1 MVEPQLV
8 KFMPPDTW
16 RLTKILLIRELTHR
30 SSRIVKALRRIAS
43 NKSGAMCGI
52 IGCAL
57 SAGKAAPMLHRG
69 LKRLEYRGYDSA
81 GIATIHEGAIHLKKD
96 SGKIDE
102 IHARLNLDD
111 LPGSIGVAHTRWAT
125 HGAPSQ
131 VNAHPHLDCNG
142 IVAIVHN
149 GVIENFL
156 ELKEELMDRRHVFR
170 SKTDTEVIAHL
181 IEENLKLGKSLLEAT
196 MAAVRRLKGSY
207 ALAIISPKEPDK
219 IVFARNE
226 SPLVIGLGDGVNFVA
241 SDVAAFIEHTR
252 RAIFLDNGEAGYIT
266 PFEARVFKIDSGVE
280 VEKRVIELSWTIE
293 EAEKS
298 GYPHFTLKEIYE
310 QPQTIREALKAQEKY
325 LELLTEFLDRGKDV
339 FLLAAGTSHNACV
352 AASYMF
358 SKIARLTAIPVIAS
372 EFIENYGKSI
382 GIDAIILA
390 VSQSG
395 ETADVLTAVDYA
407 RMTAATILAVTN
419 VVGST
424 LTRISRAYVLQNS
437 GPEIGVAATKTF
449 TAQLTVLAQL
459 ALRLAR
465 RRGKLAQY
473 EIDELNDELRKLPDL
488 VEKTLKISD
497 EPVRELAKELAS
509 ARSIFFLGRGIS
521 YATALEA
528 RLKVM
533 ELSYIPCIAY
543 PAGESKHGPIS
554 VIENG
559 YPVFFIAPH
568 DSTRK
573 HILGNIMEMKA
584 RGARIYCVGTEG
596 DNELRENSDW
606 WLGLPRVHEILS
618 PIIYVIPFQFLAYYL
633 ALERGLDP
641 DKPRNLAKSVTVL

>member
-1 MVEPQLV
+1 
-8 KFMPPDTW
+8 
-16 RLTKILLIRELTHR
+16 
-30 SSRIVKALRRIAS
+30 
-43 NKSGAMCGI
+43 MCGI

-57 SAGKAAPMLHRG
+57 KNGSAAPILRKG
-69 LKRLEYRGYDSA
+69 LMRLEYRGYDSA
-81 GIATIHEGAIHLKKD
+81 GVATIHDGKIHLKKD

-111 LPGSIGVAHTRWAT
+111 LPGSIGIAHTRWAT

-131 VNAHPHLDCNG
+131 VNAHPHIDCDG
-142 IVAIVHN
+142 LVAVVHN

-156 ELKEELMDRRHVFR
+156 ELKEELIDRRHFFR
-170 SKTDTEVIAHL
+170 SRTDTEVIAHL
-181 IEENLKLGKSLLEAT
+181 IEEGLEAGKSLLEST
-196 MAAVRRLKGSY
+196 IAAVKRLKGSY
-207 ALAIISPKEPDK
+207 ALAIISPREPDK

-226 SPLVIGLGDGVNFVA
+226 SPLIIGLGDGVNFIA

-252 RAIFLDNGEAGYIT
+252 RAIFIDNGEVGYIT
-266 PFEARVFKIDSGVE
+266 PSEVRVFKVDSGVE
-280 VEKRVIELSWTIE
+280 INKRIIELTWTIE
-293 EAEKS
+293 EAERS

-310 QPQTIREALKAQEKY
+310 QPQTVREALKAQEKY
-325 LELLTEFLDRGKDV
+325 LDLLTEFLDRGRDV
-339 FLLAAGTSHNACV
+339 FLLAAGTSHNACI

-358 SKIARLTAIPVIAS
+358 SKIARLTTIPVIAS
-372 EFIENYGKSI
+372 EFIENYGRSI
-382 GIDAIILA
+382 GIDSIILA

-395 ETADVLTAVDYA
+395 ETADVLAAVDHA

-424 LTRISRAYVLQNS
+424 LTRVSRAYVLQNS
-437 GPEIGVAATKTF
+437 GPEIGVAATNTF

-465 RRGKLAQY
+465 KRGKLAQY
-473 EIDELNDELRKLPDL
+473 EIDELEEELRKLPEL
-488 VEKTLKISD
+488 VEKTLAISD
-497 EPVRELAKELAS
+497 KPMRDLAKELAN

-554 VIENG
+554 VIEDG
-559 YPVFFIAPH
+559 YPVFFIAPS

-584 RGARIYCVGTEG
+584 RGAKIYCVGTEG
-596 DNELRENSDW
+596 DNELRENVDW
-606 WLGLPRVHEILS
+606 WLGLPKVHEILS

>member
-1 MVEPQLV
+1 
-8 KFMPPDTW
+8 
-16 RLTKILLIRELTHR
+16 
-30 SSRIVKALRRIAS
+30 
-43 NKSGAMCGI
+43 MCGI

-57 SAGKAAPMLHRG
+57 KNGSAAPILHKG

-81 GIATIHEGAIHLKKD
+81 GVATIYDGKIHVKKD
-96 SGKIDE
+96 SGRIDE
-102 IHARLNLDD
+102 IHVRLNLDD
-111 LPGSIGVAHTRWAT
+111 LPGFIGIAHTRWAT

-131 VNAHPHLDCNG
+131 VNAHPHIDCDG
-142 IVAIVHN
+142 LVAVVHN

-156 ELKEELMDRRHVFR
+156 ELKEELIDRRHFFR

-181 IEENLKLGKSLLEAT
+181 IEEGLEAGKSLLEST
-196 MAAVRRLKGSY
+196 IAAVKRLKGSY
-207 ALAIISPKEPDK
+207 ALAIISPREPDK

-226 SPLVIGLGDGVNFVA
+226 SPLIIGLGDGANFIA

-252 RAIFLDNGEAGYIT
+252 RAIFLDNGEVGYIT
-266 PFEARVFKIDSGVE
+266 PSEVKIFKIDSGVE
-280 VEKRVIELSWTIE
+280 VNKRIIELTWTIE
-293 EAEKS
+293 EAERS

-310 QPQTIREALKAQEKY
+310 QPQTVREALKAQEKY
-325 LELLTEFLDRGKDV
+325 LDLLTEFLDRGKDV
-339 FLLAAGTSHNACV
+339 FLVAAGTSYNACI

-358 SKIARLTAIPVIAS
+358 SKIARLTTIPVIAS
-372 EFIENYGKSI
+372 EFIENYGRSI
-382 GIDAIILA
+382 GIDSIILA

-395 ETADVLTAVDYA
+395 ETADVLAAVDHA
-407 RMTAATILAVTN
+407 RMTAATILTVTN

-424 LTRISRAYVLQNS
+424 LTRVSRAYVLQNS

-465 RRGKLAQY
+465 KRGKLAQY
-473 EIDELNDELRKLPDL
+473 EIDELEEELRKLPEL
-488 VEKTLKISD
+488 VERALAISD
-497 EPVRELAKELAS
+497 KPMRNLAKELAN

-554 VIENG
+554 VIEDG
-559 YPVFFIAPH
+559 YPVFFIAPS
-568 DSTRK
+568 DSTRR
-573 HILGNIMEMKA
+573 HIMGNIMEMKA
-584 RGARIYCVGTEG
+584 RGAKIYCVGTEG
-596 DNELRENSDW
+596 DNELRENVDW
-606 WLGLPRVHEILS
+606 WLGLPKVHEILS

>member
-1 MVEPQLV
+1 
-8 KFMPPDTW
+8 
-16 RLTKILLIRELTHR
+16 
-30 SSRIVKALRRIAS
+30 
-43 NKSGAMCGI
+43 MCGI

-57 SAGKAAPMLHRG
+57 KNGSAAPILHKG

-81 GIATIHEGAIHLKKD
+81 GVATIHGGRIHVKKD
-96 SGKIDE
+96 SGKIDD
-102 IHARLNLDD
+102 IHIRLNLDD
-111 LPGSIGVAHTRWAT
+111 LPGSIGIAHTRWAT

-131 VNAHPHLDCNG
+131 VNAHPHIDCDG
-142 IVAIVHN
+142 LVAVVHN

-156 ELKEELMDRRHVFR
+156 ELKEELIDRRHVFR
-170 SKTDTEVIAHL
+170 SRTDTEVIAHL
-181 IEENLKLGKSLLEAT
+181 IEEGLEAGKGLLESAI
-196 MAAVRRLKGSY
+196 AAVKRLKGSY
-207 ALAIISPKEPDK
+207 ALAIISPREPDK

-226 SPLVIGLGDGVNFVA
+226 SPLIIGLGDDANFIA
-241 SDVAAFIEHTR
+241 SDVAAFIEYTR
-252 RAIFLDNGEAGYIT
+252 RVIFLDNGEVGYLT
-266 PFEARVFKIDSGVE
+266 PSEVRIFKVDSGVE
-280 VEKRVIELSWTIE
+280 VNKRVIELTWTVE
-293 EAEKS
+293 EAERS
-298 GYPHFTLKEIYE
+298 GYPHFMLKEIYE
-310 QPQTIREALKAQEKY
+310 QPQTVKEALKAQEKY
-325 LELLTEFLDRGKDV
+325 LDLLTEFLDRGKDV
-339 FLLAAGTSHNACV
+339 FLLAAGTSYNACI

-358 SKIARLTAIPVIAS
+358 SKIARLTTIPVIAS
-372 EFIENYGKSI
+372 EFIENYGRSI
-382 GIDAIILA
+382 GIDSIILA

-395 ETADVLTAVDYA
+395 ETADVLTAVEHA

-424 LTRISRAYVLQNS
+424 LTRVSRAYVLQNS

-465 RRGKLAQY
+465 KRGKLAQY
-473 EIDELNDELRKLPDL
+473 EIDELDEELGKLPEL
-488 VEKTLKISD
+488 VEKTLVISD
-497 EPVRELAKELAS
+497 KPMRDLAKELAN
-509 ARSIFFLGRGIS
+509 ARSIFFLGRGIN

-554 VIENG
+554 VIEDG
-559 YPVFFIAPH
+559 YPVFFIAPL

-573 HILGNIMEMKA
+573 HVLGNIMEMRA
-584 RGARIYCVGTEG
+584 RGAKIYCVGTEG
-596 DNELRENSDW
+596 DNELRENVEW
-606 WLGLPRVHEILS
+606 WLGLPKVHEILS

-633 ALERGLDP
+633 ALEKGLDP

>member
-1 MVEPQLV
+1 
-8 KFMPPDTW
+8 
-16 RLTKILLIRELTHR
+16 
-30 SSRIVKALRRIAS
+30 
-43 NKSGAMCGI
+43 MCGI

-57 SAGKAAPMLHRG
+57 KNGSAAPILHKG

-81 GIATIHEGAIHLKKD
+81 GVATIHGGRIHVKKD

-102 IHARLNLDD
+102 IHIRLNLND
-111 LPGSIGVAHTRWAT
+111 LPGSIGIAHTRWAT

-131 VNAHPHLDCNG
+131 VNAHPHIDCDG
-142 IVAIVHN
+142 LVAVVHN

-156 ELKEELMDRRHVFR
+156 ELKEELIDRRHVFR
-170 SKTDTEVIAHL
+170 SRTDTEVIAHL
-181 IEENLKLGKSLLEAT
+181 IEEGLEAGKGLLESAI
-196 MAAVRRLKGSY
+196 AAVKRLKGSY
-207 ALAIISPKEPDK
+207 ALAIISPREPDK

-226 SPLVIGLGDGVNFVA
+226 SPLIIGLGDGANFIA
-241 SDVAAFIEHTR
+241 SDVAAFIEYTR
-252 RAIFLDNGEAGYIT
+252 RVIFLDNGEVGYLT
-266 PFEARVFKIDSGVE
+266 PSEVRIFKVDSGVE
-280 VEKRVIELSWTIE
+280 VNKRVIELTWTVE

-310 QPQTIREALKAQEKY
+310 QPQTVKEALKAQEKY
-325 LELLTEFLDRGKDV
+325 LDLLTEFLDRGKDV
-339 FLLAAGTSHNACV
+339 FLLAAGTSYNACI

-358 SKIARLTAIPVIAS
+358 SKIARLTTIPVIAS
-372 EFIENYGKSI
+372 EFIENYGRSI
-382 GIDAIILA
+382 GIDSIILA

-395 ETADVLTAVDYA
+395 ETADVLTAVEHA

-424 LTRISRAYVLQNS
+424 LTRVSRAYVLQNS

-465 RRGKLAQY
+465 KRGKLAQY
-473 EIDELNDELRKLPDL
+473 EIDELEEELRKLPEL
-488 VEKTLKISD
+488 VEKTLVISD
-497 EPVRELAKELAS
+497 KPMRDLAKELAN
-509 ARSIFFLGRGIS
+509 ARSIFFLGRGIN

-533 ELSYIPCIAY
+533 ELTYIPCIAY

-554 VIENG
+554 VIEDG
-559 YPVFFIAPH
+559 YPVFFIAPL

-573 HILGNIMEMKA
+573 HVLGNIMEMRA
-584 RGARIYCVGTEG
+584 RGAKIYCVGTEG
-596 DNELRENSDW
+596 DNELRENVEW
-606 WLGLPRVHEILS
+606 WLGLPKVHEILS

>member
-1 MVEPQLV
+1 
-8 KFMPPDTW
+8 
-16 RLTKILLIRELTHR
+16 
-30 SSRIVKALRRIAS
+30 
-43 NKSGAMCGI
+43 MCGI

-57 SAGKAAPMLHRG
+57 KNGSAAPILHKG

-81 GIATIHEGAIHLKKD
+81 GVATIHGGRIHVKKD

-102 IHARLNLDD
+102 IHIRLNLND
-111 LPGSIGVAHTRWAT
+111 LPGSIGIAHTRWAT

-131 VNAHPHLDCNG
+131 VNAHPHIDCDG
-142 IVAIVHN
+142 LVAVVHN

-156 ELKEELMDRRHVFR
+156 ELKEELIDRRHVFR
-170 SKTDTEVIAHL
+170 SRTDTEVIAHL
-181 IEENLKLGKSLLEAT
+181 IEEGLEAGKGLLESAI
-196 MAAVRRLKGSY
+196 AAVKRLKGSY
-207 ALAIISPKEPDK
+207 ALAIISPREPDK

-226 SPLVIGLGDGVNFVA
+226 SPLIIGLGDGANFIA
-241 SDVAAFIEHTR
+241 SDVAAFIEYTR
-252 RAIFLDNGEAGYIT
+252 RVIFLDNGEVGYLT
-266 PFEARVFKIDSGVE
+266 PSEVRIFKVDSGVE
-280 VEKRVIELSWTIE
+280 VNKRVIELTWTVE

-310 QPQTIREALKAQEKY
+310 QPQTVKEALKAQEKY
-325 LELLTEFLDRGKDV
+325 LDLLTEFLDRGKDV
-339 FLLAAGTSHNACV
+339 FLLAAGTSYNACI

-358 SKIARLTAIPVIAS
+358 SKIARLTTIPVIAS
-372 EFIENYGKSI
+372 EFIENYGRSI
-382 GIDAIILA
+382 GIDSIILA

-395 ETADVLTAVDYA
+395 ETADVLTAVEHA

-424 LTRISRAYVLQNS
+424 LTRVSRAYVLQNS

-465 RRGKLAQY
+465 KRGKLAQY
-473 EIDELNDELRKLPDL
+473 EIDELEEELRKLPEL
-488 VEKTLKISD
+488 VEKTLVISD
-497 EPVRELAKELAS
+497 KPMRDLAKELAN
-509 ARSIFFLGRGIS
+509 ARSIFFLGRGIN

-554 VIENG
+554 VIEDG
-559 YPVFFIAPH
+559 YPVFFIAPL

-573 HILGNIMEMKA
+573 HVLGNIMEMRA
-584 RGARIYCVGTEG
+584 RGAKIYCVGTEG
-596 DNELRENSDW
+596 DNELRENVEW
-606 WLGLPRVHEILS
+606 WLGLPKVHEILS

>member
-1 MVEPQLV
+1 
-8 KFMPPDTW
+8 
-16 RLTKILLIRELTHR
+16 
-30 SSRIVKALRRIAS
+30 
-43 NKSGAMCGI
+43 MCGI

-57 SAGKAAPMLHRG
+57 KNGSAAPILHKG

-81 GIATIHEGAIHLKKD
+81 GVATIHGGRIHVKKD

-102 IHARLNLDD
+102 IHIRLNLND
-111 LPGSIGVAHTRWAT
+111 LPGSIGIAHTRWAT

-131 VNAHPHLDCNG
+131 VNAHPHIDCDG
-142 IVAIVHN
+142 LVAVVHN

-156 ELKEELMDRRHVFR
+156 ELKEELIDRRHVFR
-170 SKTDTEVIAHL
+170 SRTDTEVIAHL
-181 IEENLKLGKSLLEAT
+181 IEEGLEAGKGLLESAI
-196 MAAVRRLKGSY
+196 AAVKRLKGSY
-207 ALAIISPKEPDK
+207 ALAIISPREPDK

-226 SPLVIGLGDGVNFVA
+226 SPLIIGLGDDANFIA
-241 SDVAAFIEHTR
+241 SDVAAFIEYTR
-252 RAIFLDNGEAGYIT
+252 RVIFLDNGEVGYLT
-266 PFEARVFKIDSGVE
+266 PSEVRIFKVDSGVE
-280 VEKRVIELSWTIE
+280 VNKRVIELTWTVE
-293 EAEKS
+293 KAEKS
-298 GYPHFTLKEIYE
+298 GYPHFMLKEIYE
-310 QPQTIREALKAQEKY
+310 QPQTVKEALKAQEKY
-325 LELLTEFLDRGKDV
+325 LDLLTEFLDRGKDV
-339 FLLAAGTSHNACV
+339 FLLAAGTSYNACI

-358 SKIARLTAIPVIAS
+358 SKIARLTTIPVIAS
-372 EFIENYGKSI
+372 EFIENYGRSI
-382 GIDAIILA
+382 GIDSIILA

-395 ETADVLTAVDYA
+395 ETADVLTAVEHA

-424 LTRISRAYVLQNS
+424 LTRVSRAYVLQNS

-465 RRGKLAQY
+465 KRGKLAQY
-473 EIDELNDELRKLPDL
+473 EIDELEEELRKLPEL
-488 VEKTLKISD
+488 VEKTLVISD
-497 EPVRELAKELAS
+497 KPMRDLAKELAN
-509 ARSIFFLGRGIS
+509 ARSIFFLGRGIN

-554 VIENG
+554 VIEDG
-559 YPVFFIAPH
+559 YPVFFIAPL

-573 HILGNIMEMKA
+573 HVLGNIMEMRA
-584 RGARIYCVGTEG
+584 RGAKIYCVGTEG
-596 DNELRENSDW
+596 DNELRENVEW
-606 WLGLPRVHEILS
+606 WLGLPKVHEILS

-633 ALERGLDP
+633 ALEKGLDP

>member
-1 MVEPQLV
+1 
-8 KFMPPDTW
+8 
-16 RLTKILLIRELTHR
+16 
-30 SSRIVKALRRIAS
+30 
-43 NKSGAMCGI
+43 MCGI

-57 SAGKAAPMLHRG
+57 KNGSAAPILHKG

-81 GIATIHEGAIHLKKD
+81 GVATIHGGRIHVKKD

-102 IHARLNLDD
+102 IHIRLNLND
-111 LPGSIGVAHTRWAT
+111 LPGSIGIAHTRWAT

-131 VNAHPHLDCNG
+131 VNAHPHIDCDG
-142 IVAIVHN
+142 LVAVVHN

-156 ELKEELMDRRHVFR
+156 ELKEELIDRRHVFR
-170 SKTDTEVIAHL
+170 SRTDTEVIAHL
-181 IEENLKLGKSLLEAT
+181 IEEGLEAGKGLLESAI
-196 MAAVRRLKGSY
+196 AAVKRLKGSY
-207 ALAIISPKEPDK
+207 ALAIISPREPDK

-226 SPLVIGLGDGVNFVA
+226 SPLIIGLGDGANFIA
-241 SDVAAFIEHTR
+241 SDVAAFIEYTR
-252 RAIFLDNGEAGYIT
+252 RVIFLDNGEVGYLT
-266 PFEARVFKIDSGVE
+266 PSEVRIFKVDSGVE
-280 VEKRVIELSWTIE
+280 VNKRVIELTWTVE

-310 QPQTIREALKAQEKY
+310 QPQTVKEALKAQEKY
-325 LELLTEFLDRGKDV
+325 LDLLTEFLDRGKDV
-339 FLLAAGTSHNACV
+339 FLLAAGTSYNACI

-358 SKIARLTAIPVIAS
+358 SKIARLTTIPVIAS
-372 EFIENYGKSI
+372 EFIENYGRSI
-382 GIDAIILA
+382 GIDSIILA

-395 ETADVLTAVDYA
+395 ETADVLTAVEHA

-424 LTRISRAYVLQNS
+424 LTRVSRAYVLQNS

-465 RRGKLAQY
+465 KRGKLAQY
-473 EIDELNDELRKLPDL
+473 EIDELEEELRKLPEL
-488 VEKTLKISD
+488 VEKTLMISD
-497 EPVRELAKELAS
+497 KPMRDLAKELAN
-509 ARSIFFLGRGIS
+509 ARSIFFLGRGIN

-533 ELSYIPCIAY
+533 ELTYIPCIAY

-554 VIENG
+554 VIEDG
-559 YPVFFIAPH
+559 YPVFFIAPL

-573 HILGNIMEMKA
+573 HVLGNIMEMRA
-584 RGARIYCVGTEG
+584 RGAKIYCVGTEG
-596 DNELRENSDW
+596 DNELRENVEW
-606 WLGLPRVHEILS
+606 WLGLPKVHEILS

>member
-1 MVEPQLV
+1 
-8 KFMPPDTW
+8 
-16 RLTKILLIRELTHR
+16 
-30 SSRIVKALRRIAS
+30 
-43 NKSGAMCGI
+43 MCGI

-57 SAGKAAPMLHRG
+57 KNGSAAPILHKG

-81 GIATIHEGAIHLKKD
+81 GVATIHGGRIHVKKD

-102 IHARLNLDD
+102 IHIRLNLND
-111 LPGSIGVAHTRWAT
+111 LPGSIGIAHTRWAT

-131 VNAHPHLDCNG
+131 VNAHPHIDCDG
-142 IVAIVHN
+142 LVAVVHN

-156 ELKEELMDRRHVFR
+156 ELKEELIDRRHVFKSR
-170 SKTDTEVIAHL
+170 TDTEVIAHL
-181 IEENLKLGKSLLEAT
+181 IEEGLEAGKGLLEST
-196 MAAVRRLKGSY
+196 IAAVKRLKGSY
-207 ALAIISPKEPDK
+207 ALAIISPREPDK

-226 SPLVIGLGDGVNFVA
+226 SPLIIGLGDGANFIA
-241 SDVAAFIEHTR
+241 SDVAAFIEYTR
-252 RAIFLDNGEAGYIT
+252 RVIFLDNGEVGYLT
-266 PFEARVFKIDSGVE
+266 PSEVRIFKVDSGVE
-280 VEKRVIELSWTIE
+280 VNKRVIELTWTVE
-293 EAEKS
+293 EAERS
-298 GYPHFTLKEIYE
+298 GYPHFMLKEIYE
-310 QPQTIREALKAQEKY
+310 QPQTVKEALKAQEKY
-325 LELLTEFLDRGKDV
+325 LDLLTEFLDRGKDV
-339 FLLAAGTSHNACV
+339 FLLAAGTSYNACI

-358 SKIARLTAIPVIAS
+358 SKIARLTTIPVIAS
-372 EFIENYGKSI
+372 EFIENYGRSI
-382 GIDAIILA
+382 GIDSIILA

-395 ETADVLTAVDYA
+395 ETADVLTAVEHA

-424 LTRISRAYVLQNS
+424 LTRVSRAYVLQNS

-465 RRGKLAQY
+465 KRGKLAQY
-473 EIDELNDELRKLPDL
+473 EIDELEEELRKLPEL
-488 VEKTLKISD
+488 VEKTLVISD
-497 EPVRELAKELAS
+497 KPMRDLAKELAN
-509 ARSIFFLGRGIS
+509 ARSIFFLGRGIN

-554 VIENG
+554 VIEDG
-559 YPVFFIAPH
+559 YPVFFIAPL

-573 HILGNIMEMKA
+573 HILGNIMEMRA
-584 RGARIYCVGTEG
+584 RGAKIYCVGTEG
-596 DNELRENSDW
+596 DNELRENVEW
-606 WLGLPRVHEILS
+606 WLGLPKVHEILS

-633 ALERGLDP
+633 ALEKGLDP

>member
-1 MVEPQLV
+1 
-8 KFMPPDTW
+8 
-16 RLTKILLIRELTHR
+16 
-30 SSRIVKALRRIAS
+30 
-43 NKSGAMCGI
+43 MCGI

-57 SAGKAAPMLHRG
+57 KNGSAAPILHKG

-81 GIATIHEGAIHLKKD
+81 GVATIHGGRIHVKKD
-96 SGKIDE
+96 SGKIDD
-102 IHARLNLDD
+102 IHIRLNLDD
-111 LPGSIGVAHTRWAT
+111 LPGSIGIAHTRWAT

-131 VNAHPHLDCNG
+131 VNAHPHIDCDG
-142 IVAIVHN
+142 LVAVVHN

-156 ELKEELMDRRHVFR
+156 ELKEELIDRRHVFR
-170 SKTDTEVIAHL
+170 SRTDTEVIAHL
-181 IEENLKLGKSLLEAT
+181 IEEGLEAGKGLLESAI
-196 MAAVRRLKGSY
+196 AAVKRLKGSY
-207 ALAIISPKEPDK
+207 ALAIISPREPDK

-226 SPLVIGLGDGVNFVA
+226 SPLIIGLGDDANFIA
-241 SDVAAFIEHTR
+241 SDVAAFIEYTR
-252 RAIFLDNGEAGYIT
+252 RVIFLDNGEVGYLT
-266 PFEARVFKIDSGVE
+266 PSEVRIFKVDSGVE
-280 VEKRVIELSWTIE
+280 VNKRVIELTWTVE

-310 QPQTIREALKAQEKY
+310 QPQTVKEALKAQEKY
-325 LELLTEFLDRGKDV
+325 LDLLTEFLDRGKDV
-339 FLLAAGTSHNACV
+339 FLLAAGTSYNACI

-358 SKIARLTAIPVIAS
+358 SKIARLTTIPVIAS
-372 EFIENYGKSI
+372 EFIENYGRSI
-382 GIDAIILA
+382 GIDSIILA

-395 ETADVLTAVDYA
+395 ETADVLTAVEHA

-424 LTRISRAYVLQNS
+424 LTRVSRAYVLQNS

-465 RRGKLAQY
+465 KRGKLAQY
-473 EIDELNDELRKLPDL
+473 EIDELDEELGKLPEL
-488 VEKTLKISD
+488 VEKTLVISD
-497 EPVRELAKELAS
+497 KPMRDLAKELAN
-509 ARSIFFLGRGIS
+509 ARSIFFLGRGIN

-554 VIENG
+554 VIEDG
-559 YPVFFIAPH
+559 YPVFFIAPL

-573 HILGNIMEMKA
+573 HVLGNIMEMRA
-584 RGARIYCVGTEG
+584 RGAKIYCVGTEG
-596 DNELRENSDW
+596 DNELRENVEW
-606 WLGLPRVHEILS
+606 WLGLPKVHEILS

>member
-1 MVEPQLV
+1 
-8 KFMPPDTW
+8 
-16 RLTKILLIRELTHR
+16 
-30 SSRIVKALRRIAS
+30 
-43 NKSGAMCGI
+43 MCGI

-57 SAGKAAPMLHRG
+57 KNGSAAPILHKG

-81 GIATIHEGAIHLKKD
+81 GVATIHGGRIHVKKD

-102 IHARLNLDD
+102 IHIRLNLND
-111 LPGSIGVAHTRWAT
+111 LPGSIGIAHTRWAT

-131 VNAHPHLDCNG
+131 VNAHPHIDCDG
-142 IVAIVHN
+142 LVAVVHN

-156 ELKEELMDRRHVFR
+156 ELKEELIDKRHVFR
-170 SKTDTEVIAHL
+170 SRTDTEVIAHL
-181 IEENLKLGKSLLEAT
+181 IEEGLEAGKGLLEST
-196 MAAVRRLKGSY
+196 IAAVKRLKGSY
-207 ALAIISPKEPDK
+207 ALAIISPREPDK

-226 SPLVIGLGDGVNFVA
+226 SPLIIGLGDDANFIA
-241 SDVAAFIEHTR
+241 SDVAAFIEYTR
-252 RAIFLDNGEAGYIT
+252 RVIFLDNGEVGYLT
-266 PFEARVFKIDSGVE
+266 PSEVRIFKVDSGVE
-280 VEKRVIELSWTIE
+280 VNKRVIELTWTVE
-293 EAEKS
+293 EAERS
-298 GYPHFTLKEIYE
+298 GYPHFMLKEIYE
-310 QPQTIREALKAQEKY
+310 QPQTVKEALKAQEKY
-325 LELLTEFLDRGKDV
+325 LDLLTEFLDRGKDV
-339 FLLAAGTSHNACV
+339 FLLAAGTSYNACI

-358 SKIARLTAIPVIAS
+358 SKIARLTTIPVIAS
-372 EFIENYGKSI
+372 EFIENYGRSI
-382 GIDAIILA
+382 GIDSIILA

-395 ETADVLTAVDYA
+395 ETADVLTAVEHA

-424 LTRISRAYVLQNS
+424 LTRVSRAYVLQNS

-465 RRGKLAQY
+465 KRGKLAQY
-473 EIDELNDELRKLPDL
+473 EIDELEEELRKLPEL
-488 VEKTLKISD
+488 VEKTLVISD
-497 EPVRELAKELAS
+497 KPMRDLAKELAN
-509 ARSIFFLGRGIS
+509 ARSIFFLGRGIN

-554 VIENG
+554 VIEDG
-559 YPVFFIAPH
+559 YPVFFIAPL

-573 HILGNIMEMKA
+573 HILGNIMEMRA
-584 RGARIYCVGTEG
+584 RGAKIYCVGTEG
-596 DNELRENSDW
+596 DNELRENVEW

-618 PIIYVIPFQFLAYYL
+618 PVIYVIPFQFLAYYL
-633 ALERGLDP
+633 ALEKGLDP

>member
-1 MVEPQLV
+1 
-8 KFMPPDTW
+8 
-16 RLTKILLIRELTHR
+16 
-30 SSRIVKALRRIAS
+30 
-43 NKSGAMCGI
+43 MCGI

-57 SAGKAAPMLHRG
+57 KNGSAAPILHKG

-81 GIATIHEGAIHLKKD
+81 GVATIHGGRIHVKKD

-102 IHARLNLDD
+102 IHIRLNLND
-111 LPGSIGVAHTRWAT
+111 LPGSIGIAHTRWAT

-131 VNAHPHLDCNG
+131 VNAHPHIDCNG
-142 IVAIVHN
+142 LVAVVHN

-156 ELKEELMDRRHVFR
+156 ELKEELIDRRHVFR
-170 SKTDTEVIAHL
+170 SRTDTEVIAHL
-181 IEENLKLGKSLLEAT
+181 IEEGLEAGKGLLESAI
-196 MAAVRRLKGSY
+196 AAVKRLKGSY
-207 ALAIISPKEPDK
+207 ALAIISPREPDK

-226 SPLVIGLGDGVNFVA
+226 SPLIIGLGDGANFIA
-241 SDVAAFIEHTR
+241 SDVAAFIEYTR
-252 RAIFLDNGEAGYIT
+252 RVIFLDNGEVGYLT
-266 PFEARVFKIDSGVE
+266 PSEVRIFKVDSGVE
-280 VEKRVIELSWTIE
+280 VNKRVIELTWTVE

-310 QPQTIREALKAQEKY
+310 QPQTVKEALKAQEKY
-325 LELLTEFLDRGKDV
+325 LDLLTEFLDRGKDV
-339 FLLAAGTSHNACV
+339 FLLAAGTSYNACI

-358 SKIARLTAIPVIAS
+358 SKIARLTTIPVIAS
-372 EFIENYGKSI
+372 EFIENYGRSI
-382 GIDAIILA
+382 GIDSIILA

-395 ETADVLTAVDYA
+395 ETADVLTAVEHA

-424 LTRISRAYVLQNS
+424 LTRVSRAYVLQNS

-465 RRGKLAQY
+465 KRGKLAQY
-473 EIDELNDELRKLPDL
+473 EIDELDEELRKLPEL
-488 VEKTLKISD
+488 VEKTLVISD
-497 EPVRELAKELAS
+497 KPMRDLAKELAN
-509 ARSIFFLGRGIS
+509 ARSIFFLGRGIN

-554 VIENG
+554 VIEDG
-559 YPVFFIAPH
+559 YPVFFIAPL

-573 HILGNIMEMKA
+573 HVLGNIMEMRA
-584 RGARIYCVGTEG
+584 RGAKIYCVGTEG
-596 DNELRENSDW
+596 DNELRENVEW
-606 WLGLPRVHEILS
+606 WLGLPKVHEILS